1 MTTSTPAPEILAA
14 ALTARLIHD
23 ISGPASGII
32 TGLDLQ
38 ADSGDPALKASGLA
52 LATDGARALMDMLDV
67 CRVAFGGS
75 GGSQS
80 AQTLERL
87 TAACFAGRRAK
98 LTWSPQNATFDAA
111 ASRSI
116 LLLCQIAAAGLGG
129 GGVAELSANRPAAHW
144 RIQIDGRGSRAAL
157 PAEAIEGL
165 AGREPGGGV
174 AGRWA
179 PARYLRAVTD
189 SVSGKVLW
197 ESLADGFRLA
207 VIVPVEVA

>member
-1 MTTSTPAPEILAA
+1 MTTSTPGPEILAA
-14 ALTARLIHD
+14 ALAARLIHD

-38 ADSGDPALKASGLA
+38 ADSDDPALRASGLA
-52 LATDGARALMDMLDV
+52 LAADGARSLLDMLDV
-67 CRVAFGGS
+67 CRVAFGAS

-87 TAACFAGRRAK
+87 TATCFAGRRAK
-98 LTWSPQNATFDAA
+98 LAWSPQNTTFDAA

-116 LLLCQIAAAGLGG
+116 LLLCQIGAAGLGG
-129 GGVAELSANRPAAHW
+129 GGVAELSANRPATDW
-144 RIQIDGRGSRAAL
+144 RIQIDGRGPRAAL

-165 AGREPGGGV
+165 AGREPDGGV

-189 SVSGKVLW
+189 SASGKVSW
-197 ESLADGFRLA
+197 ESLADGFRVA
-207 VIVPVEVA
+207 VIVPAELA